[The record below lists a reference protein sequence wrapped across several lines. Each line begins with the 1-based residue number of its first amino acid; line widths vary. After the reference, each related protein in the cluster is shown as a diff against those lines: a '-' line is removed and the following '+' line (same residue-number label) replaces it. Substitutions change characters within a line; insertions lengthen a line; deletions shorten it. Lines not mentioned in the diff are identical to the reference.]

1 MSDQKKEHPE
11 IKANMHER
19 NKHRERYDFELLIKR
34 HKPLAQFVAKN
45 EFGDLSIDFFNSEA
59 VKTLNQALLFE
70 YYNITSW
77 DVPEG
82 YLCPPIPGRADY
94 LHYVADLLAES
105 NKGEIPRGEKVTCF
119 DVGVGANC
127 IYPIIGHNEYGWN
140 FIGSDID
147 SVAITSANAIVEAN
161 PSLRKHVDCR
171 LQKLA
176 NETFSGVIESTE
188 RVDFSVCNPPFHASQ
203 AEAEAGNLRKNRN
216 LKRKRISKTE
226 LNFGGKNTEL
236 WTEGGEKAFI
246 LKMIKQ
252 SSAFDKRCMWFT
264 SLVSKHEN
272 LKPIQIALK
281 ESKAVTYKTIE
292 MSQGNKN
299 SRLIAWTF
307 LTYTERQEWA
317 EKRWINQ

>member
-1 MSDQKKEHPE
+1 MSEPKKEHAE
-11 IKANMHER
+11 IKANMHMR
-19 NKHRERYDFELLIKR
+19 NKHRERYDFDLLIKR
-34 HKPLAQFVAKN
+34 HAPLAQYVAKN
-45 EFGDLSIDFFNSEA
+45 DYGDLSIDFFNANA
-59 VKTLNQALLFE
+59 VKALNRALLFE

-77 DVPEG
+77 DVPED

-94 LHYVADLLAES
+94 LHYVADLLAEC
-105 NKGEIPRGEKVTCF
+105 NEDKIPRGDRIVCF
-119 DVGVGANC
+119 DLGVGANC
-127 IYPIIGHNEYGWN
+127 IYPIIGHNEYGWS

-147 SVAITSANAIVEAN
+147 SVAITAANAIVEAN
-161 PSLRKHVDCR
+161 SSIRRHVDCR
-171 LQKLA
+171 LQTLT
-176 NETFSGVIESTE
+176 NETFSGVIQSTE
-188 RVDFSVCNPPFHASQ
+188 RIDISICNPPFHASQ
-203 AEAEAGNLRKNRN
+203 AEAQAGNLRKVSN

-252 SSAFDKRCMWFT
+252 SAAFDKRCLWFT

-281 ESKAVTYKTIE
+281 ESRATTYKTIE
-292 MSQGNKN
+292 MSQGNKV
-299 SRLIAWTF
+299 SRLVAWSF

-317 EKRWINQ
+317 QKRWTE